1 MGNPG
6 SVDRR
11 KPYVRIADDLRAG
24 IASGRYPVGEALPPA
39 GEIAERYGV
48 AKMTVSNAIAVLR
61 DEGLIQT
68 RQGSRTVVVAR
79 PDAPAEAEA
88 DHEERSE
95 EFQIIFGQL
104 QEMRSAIGHLRAKIE
119 ALDERTKNL

>member
-1 MGNPG
+1 MGNAR
-6 SVDRR
+6 STDRR

-24 IASGRYPVGEALPPA
+24 IAAGRYPVGDALPPA

-68 RQGSRTVVVAR
+68 RQGSRTVVVAT

-88 DHEERSE
+88 GHEERSE

-104 QEMRSAIGHLRAKIE
+104 QEIRGVIGHLRAKIE
-119 ALDERTKNL
+119 ELDERTKNL